1 MKKTIVL
8 FIFTLFLLFNT
19 TIKNVDI
26 DASSTNINDLSCA
39 NGKNLADPNNL
50 FPDNINGDYYLQ
62 TINNIYCPASEHGM
76 VFQFPYEGSY
86 FSIPTVELILYD
98 INGIEVQREFSDSN
112 NFHITNVDDQDFYY
126 TVLPVNQSLNPF
138 SFTFVMTGF
147 TDEYVYSGFPGF
159 MVSRSYTA
167 TSYESYVRRNGL
179 FELTNESDATIF
191 VNYSQTLTTNNILS
205 MICAKDAYY
214 GNLENNLEITTNEYV
229 GHESVIG
236 KYRVVVSVSD
246 SSNNSQSGQFFIEV
260 VDIEK
265 PVIEGED
272 TLRIPVYTE
281 VDDEYILDNYTA
293 SDEYDGDISN
303 QMVVVGEYTTNSM
316 TIKEETITIEVED
329 SSGNKA
335 SKSITLSFY
344 DNVPPIITCPET
356 IMLSYQVRKPIS
368 NIILDSVNTT
378 DNLDNSP
385 ILVVDADSYSGNEN
399 KIGNYQVTF
408 KATDVSGNYTT
419 KTIDIIVQDLV
430 KPVIYIDLGTI
441 ETLSTVILKVE
452 DISNILYKRKELKRS
467 TKYNVEVLKNTYTGH
482 ESIPGSYVLRLRYTS
497 NDEKI
502 EKSFV
507 IKVTEASYVIDT
519 YTPKIDITNIIF
531 ISTISILSLS
541 LVALVVSSII
551 KTKNAKRQ
559 SGA

>member
-1 MKKTIVL
+1 MAVVAKLV
-8 FIFTLFLLFNT
+8 N
-19 TIKNVDI
+19 
-26 DASSTNINDLSCA
+26 A
-39 NGKNLADPNNL
+39 
-50 FPDNINGDYYLQ
+50 PDCGY
-62 TINNIYCPASEHGM
+62 
-76 VFQFPYEGSY
+76 
-86 FSIPTVELILYD
+86 
-98 INGIEVQREFSDSN
+98 
-112 NFHITNVDDQDFYY
+112 
-126 TVLPVNQSLNPF
+126 
-138 SFTFVMTGF
+138 
-147 TDEYVYSGFPGF
+147 
-159 MVSRSYTA
+159 
-167 TSYESYVRRNGL
+167 
-179 FELTNESDATIF
+179 
-191 VNYSQTLTTNNILS
+191 
-205 MICAKDAYY
+205 
-214 GNLENNLEITTNEYV
+214 
-229 GHESVIG
+229 
-236 KYRVVVSVSD
+236 
-246 SSNNSQSGQFFIEV
+246 
-260 VDIEK
+260 
-265 PVIEGED
+265 
-272 TLRIPVYTE
+272 
-281 VDDEYILDNYTA
+281 
-293 SDEYDGDISN
+293 
-303 QMVVVGEYTTNSM
+303 
-316 TIKEETITIEVED
+316 
-329 SSGNKA
+329 
-335 SKSITLSFY
+335 
-344 DNVPPIITCPET
+344 
-356 IMLSYQVRKPIS
+356 
-368 NIILDSVNTT
+368 SVNTT

-551 KTKNAKRQ
+551 KTKKAKRQ